1 MIYFYRSAAD
11 VVYFLDIYAK
21 AVKEDLTPADKQQLK
36 EFGKSLEG
44 CPMTKT
50 KHSKMGKRLIAAMQE
65 VVDHVEGRTALPIRY
80 LEVPEDVDVRAIRSK
95 LGLSQAE
102 FSRRYAVSP
111 RSLQEWEQGR
121 RRPESAVRAYLT
133 VIDRNP
139 EAVEKALMNKP

>member
-1 MIYFYRSAAD
+1 MRK
-11 VVYFLDIYAK
+11 V
-21 AVKEDLTPADKQQLK
+21 
-36 EFGKSLEG
+36 
-44 CPMTKT
+44 
-50 KHSKMGKRLIAAMQE
+50 KHSRMGKRLIAAMKE
-65 VVDHVEGRTALPIRY
+65 VVDHVEGKVALPVRY
-80 LEVPEDVDVRAIRSK
+80 VDIPEHVDVKAIRSK

-139 EAVEKALMNKP
+139 KAVEKALTSK